1 MSRLVVMLLLIG
13 DIFVFFMMQS
23 QFDENGRWALVGSA
37 LILAI
42 IWVFLGDTPEP
53 QKVARRQ
60 VQTAKKPET
69 SSDVEVDIPDVIK
82 EDEMDGPSETYYE
95 NGQLKVKGSTRNGKP
110 DGLFMTYYENGQL
123 GGKGYFTNGKQE
135 GLSVYYYENGKLMEK
150 ENYKSNQ
157 KHAQASTI
165 KHKPASK
172 QAGKRAKKQAST
184 ITLKAF
190 DVQQNFFAGLWNP
203 MRPGV

>member
-1 MSRLVVMLLLIG
+1 MKMSRLVVMLLLIG

-82 EDEMDGPSETYYE
+82 EDEMDGATLRERK
-95 NGQLKVKGSTRNGKP
+95 LAKVAA
-110 DGLFMTYYENGQL
+110 
-123 GGKGYFTNGKQE
+123 
-135 GLSVYYYENGKLMEK
+135 
-150 ENYKSNQ
+150 SNQ
-157 KHAQASTI
+157 ENQESE
-165 KHKPASK
+165 
-172 QAGKRAKKQAST
+172 
-184 ITLKAF
+184 
-190 DVQQNFFAGLWNP
+190 
-203 MRPGV
+203 